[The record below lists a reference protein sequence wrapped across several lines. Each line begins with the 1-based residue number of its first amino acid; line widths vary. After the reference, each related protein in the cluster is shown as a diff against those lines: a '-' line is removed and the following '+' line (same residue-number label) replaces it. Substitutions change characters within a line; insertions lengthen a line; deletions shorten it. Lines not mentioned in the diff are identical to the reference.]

1 MKILE
6 ITTEE
11 ILGLLEKE
19 KDIEHEIADWNKCRR
34 DIRRGIQKIED
45 YLNLTSESASEQN
58 SNSSPA
64 ANQALVTQQ
73 TTYNQTVRARLP
85 KFELIKFYGSVADWQ
100 SFGTPTGMQYTRI
113 VSFPK

>member
-11 ILGLLEKE
+11 ILGLLKKE
-19 KDIEHEIADWNKCRR
+19 KVIEHEIADWNKCRR

-58 SNSSPA
+58 SNSNSSTC
-64 ANQALVTQQ
+64 N
-73 TTYNQTVRARLP
+73 TTDHV
-85 KFELIKFYGSVADWQ
+85 
-100 SFGTPTGMQYTRI
+100 
-113 VSFPK
+113 